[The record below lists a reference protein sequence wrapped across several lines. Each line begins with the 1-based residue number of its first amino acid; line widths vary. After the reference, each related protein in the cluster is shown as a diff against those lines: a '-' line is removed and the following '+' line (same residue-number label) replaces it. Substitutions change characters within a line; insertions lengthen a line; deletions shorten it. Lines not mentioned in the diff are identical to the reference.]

1 VTETAASGC
10 LTIPR
15 AAGDFDEYVD
25 INKSGEIVGFY
36 IDDHGFT
43 TTGFLR
49 SRRGRFASI
58 DVPDSLVR

>member
-1 VTETAASGC
+1 

-36 IDDHGFT
+36 NDDHGFT

-49 SRRGRFASI
+49 SRRGRFANI